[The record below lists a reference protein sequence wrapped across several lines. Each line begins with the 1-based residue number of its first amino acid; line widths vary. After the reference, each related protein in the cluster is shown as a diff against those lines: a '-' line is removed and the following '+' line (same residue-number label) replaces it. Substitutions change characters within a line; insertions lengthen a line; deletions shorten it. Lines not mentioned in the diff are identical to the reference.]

1 MAMKK
6 TNSAWGQIFFIAL
19 IVTAVLVS
27 GCPLRDEPEKV
38 VSGPP
43 PLDGPS
49 LVEEIK
55 DRNSQLHRLD
65 ARIKAALSGGN
76 ATYRGRF
83 FGTILIEGREEKGVD
98 MMLQVYNLA
107 GVPVLEIVSQGP
119 RVQVFSPLDNS
130 VFVNFAELA
139 SGDKMDEFP
148 LSSFNEVAMPLETLT
163 EQIGLIMGTGFSD
176 DYRYK
181 LTEHDDYYRLTEW
194 DGDIRRREMEFSRS
208 GFALQEVRSY
218 RGGILLGT
226 MKCSEH
232 FAGPGKSRVPSRV
245 VLFQDDMKLKLDF
258 SKLRFNSD
266 AKGGEI
272 SFRAPGD
279 ARVIL
284 LTPPVP

>member
-1 MAMKK
+1 MAIKN
-6 TNSAWGQIFFIAL
+6 TNSASGYVLFIAL
-19 IVTAVLVS
+19 LVTAVLVS

-38 VSGPP
+38 VTEPP

-55 DRNSQLHRLD
+55 ARTSGLQRLD
-65 ARIKAALSGGN
+65 AGIKAGLSGGN
-76 ATYRGRF
+76 APYRGRF
-83 FGTILIEGREEKGVD
+83 FGTILVEGRQKKGVD
-98 MMLQVYNLA
+98 LMLQVYNMA
-107 GVPVLEIVSQGP
+107 GVPVLEIISQGP

-130 VFVNFAELA
+130 VFVNFAEFA

-163 EQIGLIMGTGFSD
+163 EQIGLIMGKGFSD

-181 LTEHDDYYRLTEW
+181 LTEHDEYYRLTEW

-208 GFALQEVRSY
+208 GFALLEVRSY
-218 RGGILLGT
+218 RGGILLGS

-232 FAGPGKSRVPSRV
+232 VAGPGKSRVPSRL
-245 VLFQDDMKLKLDF
+245 VLFQDDMKLKLDL

-272 SFRAPGD
+272 SFRDPGD